1 MISAVAGA
9 AADLLASLVGG
20 CPATAASA
28 ACASAAAAA
37 AASASAD
44 LHRRSSCRCSRSSR
58 FVPDSGL
65 YRRNRPC
72 TSAYSSAPEA
82 SRSR

>member
-9 AADLLASLVGG
+9 TADLLASLVGG
-20 CPATAASA
+20 CSAAAASA

-37 AASASAD
+37 AASASAA

-58 FVPDSGL
+58 FETDSGL
-65 YRRNRPC
+65 YRRNRPY
-72 TSAYSSAPEA
+72 TSAYSRAPEA
-82 SRSR
+82 SKSR